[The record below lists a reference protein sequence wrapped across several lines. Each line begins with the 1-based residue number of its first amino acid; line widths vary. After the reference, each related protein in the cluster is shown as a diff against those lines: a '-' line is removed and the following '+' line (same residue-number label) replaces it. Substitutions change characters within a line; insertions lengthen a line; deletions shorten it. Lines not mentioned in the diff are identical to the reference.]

1 MAFWNRK
8 KKKKLREQEQ
18 EQEILEREEAGKRLA
33 KMREEKKARSQQ
45 KEMKEEVISK
55 EELLKQEQVKPVSKS
70 DQMRYVT
77 ENCQAIR
84 DAEKQIAKIRE
95 EYESVTEY
103 LVDIQKIDTADK
115 DSRKKLSDCARNILR
130 LTEERNKYKNRNLTI
145 SESVIRQFEP
155 YEEELVDEI
164 KKMYATE
171 SYQKAIE
178 GDIVMLQEE
187 KKKLRQEKKEIVE
200 KQNALKSMARVLAVL
215 IISLFVLFGVI
226 YYATEIDMTFP
237 YLGTVLLAAI
247 SATVIFV
254 EANKNRTDMMRA
266 ERKTNKAIE
275 LMNRVKI
282 KCVNNINVWDFAKQK
297 FGVKNAAD
305 FEEKWNEYCK
315 VKEYERKF
323 RENTDQLNYYCELLL
338 STLKE
343 LEVQD
348 CDIWIRQIPA
358 LNDSR
363 EMVEVRHNLNKQRQI
378 LRERIAYNEDM
389 KKEFV
394 RGIDAVIKAHP
405 ENRKAIMEILEQYSE
420 TA

>member
-1 MAFWNRK
+1 M
-8 KKKKLREQEQ
+8 
-18 EQEILEREEAGKRLA
+18 
-33 KMREEKKARSQQ
+33 
-45 KEMKEEVISK
+45 
-55 EELLKQEQVKPVSKS
+55 
-70 DQMRYVT
+70 
-77 ENCQAIR
+77 
-84 DAEKQIAKIRE
+84 
-95 EYESVTEY
+95 
-103 LVDIQKIDTADK
+103 
-115 DSRKKLSDCARNILR
+115 
-130 LTEERNKYKNRNLTI
+130 
-145 SESVIRQFEP
+145 SVIRQFEP